1 MTIPTPA
8 TQMARVSFHC
18 PRDAVQLHEHHRRA
32 GRAPCRRRE
41 VARLPDVLRK
51 MMSNIQNK
59 GAY

>member
-8 TQMARVSFHC
+8 TQMARASFHC
-18 PRDAVQLHEHHRRA
+18 PSGAVKLHERRRQT
-32 GRAPCRRRE
+32 GRVPYRRRE

-59 GAY
+59 EGR